1 MENKEKR
8 QLLQNLIDADT
19 LSVTATKKLW
29 RTLAI

>member
-19 LSVTATKKLW
+19 LSVTSCYE
-29 RTLAI
+29 TLEI